1 MTLGFSTE
9 SLDSSFLEP
18 RGRGRIRGF
27 RTIFESISY
36 KKGGWGG
43 GGGVE
48 TSAENVALLFCSNS
62 VKNFICAGTFV
73 FFRVFLNDCPVDK
86 N

>member
-18 RGRGRIRGF
+18 RGRDRTRGF
-27 RTIFESISY
+27 RTLFESISY
-36 KKGGWGG
+36 KKGGGGGGGG

-48 TSAENVALLFCSNS
+48 TSAENIAFLFCSNS
-62 VKNFICAGTFV
+62 VRIFICSGTFV
-73 FFRVFLNDCPVDK
+73 FFMIF
-86 N
+86 